1 MANFLYQP
9 QGLKYECTSD
19 WSGALINQ
27 SPPQVKWH
35 LLRRL
40 SSSSMKMFTTITEFI
55 ADERSH
61 QTGTTSVSSVQYR
74 CSAIDSVTQ
83 SATEILRTSYT
94 YCNFCK
100 MQRTTTLARDRCS
113 CRNYRRYFTTFINT
127 WTLLQSYICILNFN
141 NFSRLAST
149 FKHIFFPNYFLKYT
163 SVHISF

>member
-27 SPPQVKWH
+27 SLPQVKWH

-40 SSSSMKMFTTITEFI
+40 SSSSMKMFTTIIEFI
-55 ADERSH
+55 ASERSH

-83 SATEILRTSYT
+83 TLQRFCALPTCINW
-94 YCNFCK
+94 NFCK

-113 CRNYRRYFTTFINT
+113 CRNYRIYFYYIYKYLSLNLAAILYLYFKLQQFFKVGIN
-127 WTLLQSYICILNFN
+127 F
-141 NFSRLAST
+141 
-149 FKHIFFPNYFLKYT
+149 
-163 SVHISF
+163 

>member
-1 MANFLYQP
+1 MATYDFHIVNWKIKNPLSHILAFVYPEQVKCFNSLGQLSLSA

-19 WSGALINQ
+19 WSEALINQ

-83 SATEILRTSYT
+83 NATEILRTSY
-94 YCNFCK
+94 
-100 MQRTTTLARDRCS
+100 M
-113 CRNYRRYFTTFINT
+113 
-127 WTLLQSYICILNFN
+127 
-141 NFSRLAST
+141 
-149 FKHIFFPNYFLKYT
+149 H
-163 SVHISF
+163 